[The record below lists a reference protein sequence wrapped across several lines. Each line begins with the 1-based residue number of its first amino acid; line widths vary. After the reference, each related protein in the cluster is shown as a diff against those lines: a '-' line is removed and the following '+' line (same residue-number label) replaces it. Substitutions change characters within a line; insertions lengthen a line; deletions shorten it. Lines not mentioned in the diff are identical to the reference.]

1 MFWIFTQIIEEILPL
16 DFFNSFQG
24 AMIDITIICKLLQ
37 KFLPTFFKKIKSING
52 EELIIRNI
60 IMKLVLSLFT
70 HIEKKEILETVWD
83 CFFLEGCIGFFYV
96 LIIFFKN
103 ASENQ
108 EVNKLLQEAMENNLD
123 NPMNEAISGAIEKL
137 CINYE
142 DLQKLKVLLFTFDFG
157 INSKLINYWRKLA
170 HQSNEEKS
178 ESKPNVRRKNT
189 YIQKE
194 ECDLDWPVCLYD
206 RSYRFKKV
214 EFIVYK
220 NGKTIEFIDDY
231 YFYGCLDDAKIRDFI
246 SQNNIQTDKET
257 PIPLAKDEDE
267 EVRELKEKIK
277 KYEDLVIERYK
288 HICGSKKTTKKIVFE
303 KLLSIED
310 KKEKLKKGII
320 DSYKAN
326 MMINQFIKMTSD
338 DNIRKT
344 QNKEIVIDETLEK
357 NIEQNILP
365 EMITKTNSILENSN

>member
-1 MFWIFTQIIEEILPL
+1 MPL

-37 KFLPTFFKKIKSING
+37 KFLPNFFKKIKSING

-60 IMKLVLSLFT
+60 IMRLVLSLFT
-70 HIEKKEILETVWD
+70 HIEKKEIFETVWD
-83 CFFLEGCIGFFYV
+83 YFFLEGSIGFFYV

-103 ASENQ
+103 ASENK
-108 EVNKLLQEAMENNLD
+108 EVNDLLQKAMENNID
-123 NPMNEAISGAIEKL
+123 NPMNEVISGTIEKL

-142 DLQKLKVLLFTFDFG
+142 DVQKLKVLLFTFDFG

-170 HQSNEEKS
+170 HQPEEEQS
-178 ESKPNVRRKNT
+178 ESRPRERRKNT

-231 YFYGCLDDAKIRDFI
+231 YFCGCLDDVRIREFI
-246 SQNNIQTDKET
+246 NQNNIQIDKGVTE
-257 PIPLAKDEDE
+257 IPLAKDEDE

-320 DSYKAN
+320 SSYKAN

-338 DNIRKT
+338 DNMRKT
-344 QNKEIVIDETLEK
+344 QCKEIIINENLEK
-357 NIEQNILP
+357 NIDQNILP
-365 EMITKTNSILENSN
+365 EMISKTNSILENSN